1 MRSDIREGNGNPL
14 QYSCLE
20 NPIDG
25 GAWWAAVYGVTQS
38 DMIEVMQQEQQYQ
51 QQQRSEMGFPDG
63 SVVENLPAN
72 QETRVQT
79 FSQEDSLEKEMAV
92 HSSILAW
99 EIPWTEEPSM
109 LQSTGHK
116 RVRHILAAK

>member
-1 MRSDIREGNGNPL
+1 M
-14 QYSCLE
+14 
-20 NPIDG
+20 
-25 GAWWAAVYGVTQS
+25 YGVTQS
-38 DMIEVMQQEQQYQ
+38 DMTEVMQQEQQYQ
-51 QQQRSEMGFPDG
+51 QQQRLEMGFPDG